1 MAEELF
7 VYGSNRITIDKEH
20 CYFEINAQKHSKKYT
35 LDRDLRVV
43 EALKEH
49 IERWGYFWI
58 GGNGE
63 GASKHGS
70 LRLTIY
76 KAYHPYGRDI
86 DYTMPKKR
94 RYVYL
99 CDGNPCN
106 LTSANLYVYGDE
118 VPYNQSRRIWHDEYR
133 IWIKLTN
140 QDQVFFTDYDPVL
153 YSILS
158 NTRLASW
165 FVLTQGNTLP
175 PRLSGWKSK
184 RGSGRKLLKKVSER
198 DGAASTARLFFKID
212 GYKAPIALHT
222 VVWLYHTGKLCMRDL
237 LKSIKDGCDELSR
250 NNLQVDHLRN
260 NTGNN
265 CFHNLTAMK
274 TADNS
279 AKRDLVVQINLPY
292 FFVPVRVGDR
302 FKILCGKIDG
312 EDITIRRVICHGVD
326 ALLDCL
332 RQFRD
337 LAKNSGEML
346 SRPEDR
352 TKTTCLS
359 QMLMDDGREYHGDQF
374 NIIEGLLR
382 ATDDEFI
389 PWTGNT
395 AAILV

>member
-86 DYTMPKKR
+86 DYKMPKKR

-118 VPYNQSRRIWHDEYR
+118 VPYNQSRRIWHDEFR

-153 YSILS
+153 YSILC

-184 RGSGRKLLKKVSER
+184 RGSDRKLLKKVSER
-198 DGAASTARLFFKID
+198 DGTASSARLF
-212 GYKAPIALHT
+212 
-222 VVWLYHTGKLCMRDL
+222 
-237 LKSIKDGCDELSR
+237 SR
-250 NNLQVDHLRN
+250 
-260 NTGNN
+260 
-265 CFHNLTAMK
+265 
-274 TADNS
+274 
-279 AKRDLVVQINLPY
+279 
-292 FFVPVRVGDR
+292 
-302 FKILCGKIDG
+302 
-312 EDITIRRVICHGVD
+312 
-326 ALLDCL
+326 
-332 RQFRD
+332 
-337 LAKNSGEML
+337 
-346 SRPEDR
+346 
-352 TKTTCLS
+352 
-359 QMLMDDGREYHGDQF
+359 
-374 NIIEGLLR
+374 
-382 ATDDEFI
+382 
-389 PWTGNT
+389 
-395 AAILV
+395 